1 MVAIWVRQF
10 DSFILGKRELSKF
23 NQFDKKI
30 RSVYLDQSDSIT
42 TDKKAAFG
50 NASIE
55 IRIVFDMKST

>member
-1 MVAIWVRQF
+1 M
-10 DSFILGKRELSKF
+10 
-23 NQFDKKI
+23 N
-30 RSVYLDQSDSIT
+30 VYLDQSDSIT